1 MQCWN
6 NKWCHRSSG
15 FVFLTAFVIY
25 HIADTAAD
33 QLFCE
38 NVLQV
43 KVALRCNL
51 ELHDPEPV
59 AERIAVG
66 ATNRDLFTI
75 NNKLMNFDH
84 ADMPDTHHI

>member
-43 KVALRCNL
+43 KVALRCN
-51 ELHDPEPV
+51 
-59 AERIAVG
+59 
-66 ATNRDLFTI
+66 
-75 NNKLMNFDH
+75 
-84 ADMPDTHHI
+84 